1 MTQIKVVVTAGCVF
15 VIAADVVVA
24 FTYFKIPQLCF
35 SNFSNM
41 RPPIHVL
48 FTQSKPFNKRFTLA
62 CSRRSDSG
70 ERCEEKR
77 STKK

>member
-1 MTQIKVVVTAGCVF
+1 MTQIKVVTAGCVF
-15 VIAADVVVA
+15 VIAAAVVA

-35 SNFSNM
+35 SNFSSM
-41 RPPIHVL
+41 RLPIHVL
-48 FTQSKPFNKRFTLA
+48 FAQSKPFNKRFPLA

-77 STKK
+77 RAKK